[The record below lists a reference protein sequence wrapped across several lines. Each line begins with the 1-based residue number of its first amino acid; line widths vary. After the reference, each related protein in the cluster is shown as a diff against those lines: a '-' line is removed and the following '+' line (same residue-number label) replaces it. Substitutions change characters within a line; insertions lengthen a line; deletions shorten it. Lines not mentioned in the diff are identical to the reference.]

1 MRANLEFCNCQCR
14 VLAAA
19 LWPNTERGSGPRA
32 FVLRR
37 VAVLFFAVSRKEP
50 RSTSTPLFVMSGFGG
65 TFGSMG
71 GSSFQESYAP
81 FTTSGVLAR
90 PAGLP
95 CGALAAPVNPMA
107 LSVTWSSSPK
117 MSSFLKPQTVG
128 AHVAPPGWV
137 AKEPIVHMVHEYQ
150 AAGVDSVV
158 DNTMRFRP
166 CPPR

>member
-1 MRANLEFCNCQCR
+1 
-14 VLAAA
+14 
-19 LWPNTERGSGPRA
+19 
-32 FVLRR
+32 
-37 VAVLFFAVSRKEP
+37 
-50 RSTSTPLFVMSGFGG
+50 MSGFGG